1 MVKPLFRRGTVMS
14 FCQSDPSGSDLSRG
28 SRSGRDAHEEGFA
41 LRSVI
46 DGRKG
51 RGEPLREHRAFVHA
65 VVHADRNLAAP
76 DGAGTG
82 LSHLPPLFP
91 RDREG
96 VVAAKKKAI
105 QRLEDQ
111 ATERGGKSV
120 VSGFHR

>member
-1 MVKPLFRRGTVMS
+1 MS
-14 FCQSDPSGSDLSRG
+14 FCPSNPSGSDLSRG
-28 SRSGRDAHEEGFA
+28 SRSGRDAHEEGFT
-41 LRSVI
+41 LRAVI

-51 RGEPLREHRAFVHA
+51 RGEPLREHRAFVRG
-65 VVHADRNLAAP
+65 VVHTDRSLAAT
-76 DGAGTG
+76 DRAGTG

-96 VVAAKKKAI
+96 GVAAKNQAI

-111 ATERGGKSV
+111 ATERGRKSV